1 MKKIE
6 KKVYT
11 VEEVDELKKWFDNQT
26 LPQSMQINSSAYSP
40 DLKDTVAMLFEQAY
54 ICCNNPKMQ
63 GCLLLLENIKKNLEE
78 KNGIS
83 SAKHS
88 SYLFN
93 TLIVFNA
100 DSMKKNLL
108 LYGVFFGCPL
118 IIFLFRQCQKQR
130 ND

>member
-11 VEEVDELKKWFDNQT
+11 VEEVDEFKKWFDNQT

-78 KNGIS
+78 KKGIE
-83 SAKHS
+83 
-88 SYLFN
+88 
-93 TLIVFNA
+93 
-100 DSMKKNLL
+100 
-108 LYGVFFGCPL
+108 
-118 IIFLFRQCQKQR
+118 
-130 ND
+130 

>member
-1 MKKIE
+1 MTNKKLMKKIE

-78 KNGIS
+78 KKGIE
-83 SAKHS
+83 
-88 SYLFN
+88 
-93 TLIVFNA
+93 
-100 DSMKKNLL
+100 
-108 LYGVFFGCPL
+108 
-118 IIFLFRQCQKQR
+118 
-130 ND
+130 

>member
-11 VEEVDELKKWFDNQT
+11 VEEVDELKKWFDNQI

-63 GCLLLLENIKKNLEE
+63 GCLLLLENIKRRKRE
-78 KNGIS
+78 S
-83 SAKHS
+83 SKQNILHIC
-88 SYLFN
+88 
-93 TLIVFNA
+93 LIH
-100 DSMKKNLL
+100 
-108 LYGVFFGCPL
+108 
-118 IIFLFRQCQKQR
+118 
-130 ND
+130 

>member
-54 ICCNNPKMQ
+54 ICRNNPKMQ
-63 GCLLLLENIKKNLEE
+63 GCLLLLEDIKKNLEE
-78 KNGIS
+78 KKGIE
-83 SAKHS
+83 
-88 SYLFN
+88 
-93 TLIVFNA
+93 
-100 DSMKKNLL
+100 
-108 LYGVFFGCPL
+108 
-118 IIFLFRQCQKQR
+118 
-130 ND
+130 

>member
-11 VEEVDELKKWFDNQT
+11 VEEVDELKKWFDNQI

-78 KNGIS
+78 KNGIE
-83 SAKHS
+83 
-88 SYLFN
+88 
-93 TLIVFNA
+93 
-100 DSMKKNLL
+100 
-108 LYGVFFGCPL
+108 
-118 IIFLFRQCQKQR
+118 
-130 ND
+130 

>member
-11 VEEVDELKKWFDNQT
+11 VEEVDELKKWFDNQI

-78 KNGIS
+78 KMGIE
-83 SAKHS
+83 
-88 SYLFN
+88 
-93 TLIVFNA
+93 
-100 DSMKKNLL
+100 
-108 LYGVFFGCPL
+108 
-118 IIFLFRQCQKQR
+118 
-130 ND
+130 

>member
-40 DLKDTVAMLFEQAY
+40 DLKDTVAMLFEQSY

-78 KNGIS
+78 KKGIE
-83 SAKHS
+83 
-88 SYLFN
+88 
-93 TLIVFNA
+93 
-100 DSMKKNLL
+100 
-108 LYGVFFGCPL
+108 
-118 IIFLFRQCQKQR
+118 
-130 ND
+130 

>member
-11 VEEVDELKKWFDNQT
+11 VEEVDELKKWFDNQI

-78 KNGIS
+78 KRES
-83 SAKHS
+83 SKQNILHIC
-88 SYLFN
+88 
-93 TLIVFNA
+93 LIH
-100 DSMKKNLL
+100 
-108 LYGVFFGCPL
+108 
-118 IIFLFRQCQKQR
+118 
-130 ND
+130 

>member
-40 DLKDTVAMLFEQAY
+40 DLKATVAMLFEQAY

-78 KNGIS
+78 KKGIE
-83 SAKHS
+83 
-88 SYLFN
+88 
-93 TLIVFNA
+93 
-100 DSMKKNLL
+100 
-108 LYGVFFGCPL
+108 
-118 IIFLFRQCQKQR
+118 
-130 ND
+130 

>member
-40 DLKDTVAMLFEQAY
+40 DLKDTVAMLFEQSY
-54 ICCNNPKMQ
+54 IFCKNPKMQ

-78 KNGIS
+78 KKGIE
-83 SAKHS
+83 
-88 SYLFN
+88 
-93 TLIVFNA
+93 
-100 DSMKKNLL
+100 
-108 LYGVFFGCPL
+108 
-118 IIFLFRQCQKQR
+118 
-130 ND
+130 

>member
-54 ICCNNPKMQ
+54 ICSNNPKMQ

-78 KNGIS
+78 KKGIE
-83 SAKHS
+83 
-88 SYLFN
+88 
-93 TLIVFNA
+93 
-100 DSMKKNLL
+100 
-108 LYGVFFGCPL
+108 
-118 IIFLFRQCQKQR
+118 
-130 ND
+130 

>member
-63 GCLLLLENIKKNLEE
+63 GCLLLLENIKKR
-78 KNGIS
+78 GR
-83 SAKHS
+83 SA
-88 SYLFN
+88 
-93 TLIVFNA
+93 IIR
-100 DSMKKNLL
+100 LL
-108 LYGVFFGCPL
+108 LRGIARKNF
-118 IIFLFRQCQKQR
+118 
-130 ND
+130 

>member
-54 ICCNNPKMQ
+54 ICCKD
-63 GCLLLLENIKKNLEE
+63 
-78 KNGIS
+78 
-83 SAKHS
+83 AF
-88 SYLFN
+88 Y
-93 TLIVFNA
+93 
-100 DSMKKNLL
+100 
-108 LYGVFFGCPL
+108 Y
-118 IIFLFRQCQKQR
+118 
-130 ND
+130 

>member
-26 LPQSMQINSSAYSP
+26 LQINSSAYSP

-78 KNGIS
+78 KKGIE
-83 SAKHS
+83 
-88 SYLFN
+88 
-93 TLIVFNA
+93 
-100 DSMKKNLL
+100 
-108 LYGVFFGCPL
+108 
-118 IIFLFRQCQKQR
+118 
-130 ND
+130 

>member
-78 KNGIS
+78 KNGIE
-83 SAKHS
+83 
-88 SYLFN
+88 
-93 TLIVFNA
+93 
-100 DSMKKNLL
+100 
-108 LYGVFFGCPL
+108 
-118 IIFLFRQCQKQR
+118 
-130 ND
+130 

>member
-6 KKVYT
+6 KKVFT
-11 VEEVDELKKWFDNQT
+11 VEEVVELKKWFDNQT

-78 KNGIS
+78 EKGIE
-83 SAKHS
+83 
-88 SYLFN
+88 
-93 TLIVFNA
+93 
-100 DSMKKNLL
+100 
-108 LYGVFFGCPL
+108 
-118 IIFLFRQCQKQR
+118 
-130 ND
+130 

>member
-11 VEEVDELKKWFDNQT
+11 VEEVDELKKWFDNQI

-63 GCLLLLENIKKNLEE
+63 GL
-78 KNGIS
+78 S
-83 SAKHS
+83 
-88 SYLFN
+88 
-93 TLIVFNA
+93 LIH
-100 DSMKKNLL
+100 
-108 LYGVFFGCPL
+108 
-118 IIFLFRQCQKQR
+118 I
-130 ND
+130 

>member
-11 VEEVDELKKWFDNQT
+11 VEEVDELKKWFDSQE
-26 LPQSMQINSSAYSP
+26 QSMQINSSAYSP

-78 KNGIS
+78 KKGIE
-83 SAKHS
+83 
-88 SYLFN
+88 
-93 TLIVFNA
+93 
-100 DSMKKNLL
+100 
-108 LYGVFFGCPL
+108 
-118 IIFLFRQCQKQR
+118 
-130 ND
+130 

>member
-11 VEEVDELKKWFDNQT
+11 VEEVDELKKWFDNQI

-54 ICCNNPKMQ
+54 ICFNNPKMQ

-78 KNGIS
+78 KKGIE
-83 SAKHS
+83 
-88 SYLFN
+88 
-93 TLIVFNA
+93 
-100 DSMKKNLL
+100 
-108 LYGVFFGCPL
+108 
-118 IIFLFRQCQKQR
+118 
-130 ND
+130 

>member
-54 ICCNNPKMQ
+54 IC
-63 GCLLLLENIKKNLEE
+63 
-78 KNGIS
+78 
-83 SAKHS
+83 
-88 SYLFN
+88 
-93 TLIVFNA
+93 
-100 DSMKKNLL
+100 
-108 LYGVFFGCPL
+108 
-118 IIFLFRQCQKQR
+118 
-130 ND
+130 

>member
-54 ICCNNPKMQ
+54 ICFNNPKMQ

-78 KNGIS
+78 KKGIE
-83 SAKHS
+83 
-88 SYLFN
+88 
-93 TLIVFNA
+93 
-100 DSMKKNLL
+100 
-108 LYGVFFGCPL
+108 
-118 IIFLFRQCQKQR
+118 
-130 ND
+130 

>member
-54 ICCNNPKMQ
+54 ICCSNPKLQ

-78 KNGIS
+78 KKGIE
-83 SAKHS
+83 
-88 SYLFN
+88 
-93 TLIVFNA
+93 
-100 DSMKKNLL
+100 
-108 LYGVFFGCPL
+108 
-118 IIFLFRQCQKQR
+118 
-130 ND
+130 

>member
-78 KNGIS
+78 KMGIE
-83 SAKHS
+83 
-88 SYLFN
+88 
-93 TLIVFNA
+93 
-100 DSMKKNLL
+100 
-108 LYGVFFGCPL
+108 
-118 IIFLFRQCQKQR
+118 
-130 ND
+130 

>member
-11 VEEVDELKKWFDNQT
+11 VEEVDELKKWFDNQI

-40 DLKDTVAMLFEQAY
+40 DLEDTVAMLFEQAY

-78 KNGIS
+78 KKGIE
-83 SAKHS
+83 
-88 SYLFN
+88 
-93 TLIVFNA
+93 
-100 DSMKKNLL
+100 
-108 LYGVFFGCPL
+108 
-118 IIFLFRQCQKQR
+118 
-130 ND
+130 